1 MRIEERITIHAHCED
16 VWDFVTEPGNY
27 LRFMDGVTR
36 WEVQGELERGL
47 GARYRMLMQVGSAQ
61 VGGLIEIVEWKP
73 PSDMAWSSIIGID
86 QRGRWKLRDAG
97 EGRTRVIFRFFY
109 DVPGGLVAL
118 VAERVAALSLR
129 RRIRRSLINV
139 KRELEERRAASR
151 AASTAELA
159 G

>member
-1 MRIEERITIHAHCED
+1 MRIEERITVRAHCED
-16 VWDFVTEPGNY
+16 VWDFITKPSNY
-27 LRFMDGVTR
+27 LDFMDGVTR

-61 VGGLIEIVEWKP
+61 VGGLIEVVEWKP

-86 QRGRWKLRDAG
+86 QRGRWRVRDAG
-97 EGRTRVIFRFFY
+97 EGTTRLTFRFFY
-109 DVPGGLVAL
+109 EVPGGIVSLI
-118 VAERVAALSLR
+118 AERVAARSLR

-139 KRELEERRAASR
+139 RTELEGRRFAAR
-151 AASTAELA
+151 VASTAELA

>member
-1 MRIEERITIHAHCED
+1 MRIEERITIRAHCED
-16 VWDFVTEPGNY
+16 VWDFISEPDNY
-27 LRFMDGVTR
+27 LKFMDGVTR
-36 WEVQGELERGL
+36 WEVQGELARGP

-118 VAERVAALSLR
+118 VAERIAALSLR

-139 KRELEERRAASR
+139 KGELEERRAASR